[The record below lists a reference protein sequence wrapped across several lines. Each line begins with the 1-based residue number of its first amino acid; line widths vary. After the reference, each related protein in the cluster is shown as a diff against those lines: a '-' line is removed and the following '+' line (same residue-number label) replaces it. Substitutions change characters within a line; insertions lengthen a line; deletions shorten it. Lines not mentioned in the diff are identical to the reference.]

1 MVIFLGGDYNGR
13 MTETLTTNA
22 DGGSHEQVGTGYF
35 DLQVNGYGGVDFNK
49 DDLTGEELAAACKH
63 LSAGGVDGILA
74 TFITDDVEKMAGRIA
89 KLVELREADGHA
101 KRLISGIHIEGP
113 FLNAEAGYIGAH
125 PGEAAKAANIEDAE
139 KLIEAGNGLVKLFTL
154 APEVDEGM
162 AVTQWLAKQG
172 ILVSAGHTN
181 ASVQT
186 LIAGIEAG
194 LGMFTHLGNG
204 CPMTL
209 DRHDNIVQR
218 VLSVARQYDDF
229 IVSFIA
235 DGVHVPYPA
244 LGNYIELLGVDQ
256 CVVVTDAI
264 AAAGLGEGT
273 YTLGRNTVQIGEDQV
288 ARAED
293 GSHLVGSA
301 ITMIESERR
310 LKLYLGLDE
319 ADTDWLMSVNPRRI
333 VGC

>member
-1 MVIFLGGDYNGR
+1 MND
-13 MTETLTTNA
+13 TPKPHA
-22 DGGSHEQVGTGYF
+22 DGGSHEQNGPGYF
-35 DLQVNGYGGVDFNK
+35 DLQVNGYGGVDFNQ
-49 DDLTGEELAAACKH
+49 DGLTGEGLAQACKH
-63 LSAGGVDGILA
+63 LSAAGVEGILA
-74 TFITDDVEKMAGRIA
+74 TVITDDIEKMVGRIA
-89 KLVELREADGHA
+89 KLVELREADAHA
-101 KRLISGIHIEGP
+101 KRLIAGIHIEGP
-113 FLNAEAGYIGAH
+113 FLNGEAGYIGAH
-125 PGEAAKAANIEDAE
+125 PADAAKAAKVADAE
-139 KLIEAGNGLVKLFTL
+139 KLIAAGNGLVKLFTL

-162 AVTQWLAKQG
+162 AVTQWLADQG

-181 ASVQT
+181 ASVEQ

-204 CPMTL
+204 CPMML
-209 DRHDNIVQR
+209 NRHDNIVQR
-218 VLSVARQYDDF
+218 VLSVARQHEDF
-229 IVSFIA
+229 VVSFIA

-244 LGNYIELLGVDQ
+244 LGNYIELLGVDR

-273 YTLGRNTVQIGEDQV
+273 YTLGRNTVEIGEDQV
-288 ARAED
+288 ARAAD

-301 ITMIESERR
+301 ITMHETERR

-319 ADTDWLMSVNPRRI
+319 ADTDWLLSVNPRRI